1 MTFLTSYFTGF
12 TLSKITNSYKD
23 CFQRLQNLTGQA
35 FRIDDQVDLE
45 EQMTHVLIKLW
56 HLWAR
61 SGHRERSVAL
71 FQALMELNVNAP
83 EFPGYF
89 SSQDKLATFERFW
102 ESSVPRFGEANA
114 PGWSKAPKDKWTSGK
129 ELTYC
134 LSTQSVLQSM

>member
-1 MTFLTSYFTGF
+1 MARLTETDDSALLHY
-12 TLSKITNSYKD
+12 N
-23 CFQRLQNLTGQA
+23 FQ
-35 FRIDDQVDLE
+35 FSIS
-45 EQMTHVLIKLW
+45 IFY
-56 HLWAR
+56 
-61 SGHRERSVAL
+61 RERSVAL

-129 ELTYC
+129 
-134 LSTQSVLQSM
+134 